1 MYLGGIVCNNG
12 VKLLKDLRAVLGPD
26 VVFVGPDGWT
36 PYSATL
42 GAGSAAQ
49 SMYISYAGQPLE
61 KLPPAGKKFIAQF
74 RAYAKIKGNM
84 PPYAVYQAQAA
95 QVMLDAIA
103 RSDGTRPSVVKELF
117 KTNVKNGIMGTFR
130 FDKNGDIVPFKWI
143 SFDQMRG
150 KNGVPVFAVVEKV
163 GK

>member
-12 VKLLKDLRAVLGPD
+12 VKLLKDLRAVVGPN

-49 SMYISYAGQPLE
+49 NMYISYAGQPLE
-61 KLPPAGKKFIAQF
+61 RLGPTGKKFIKHF

-95 QVMLDAIA
+95 QIMLGAIA
-103 RSDGTRPSVVKELF
+103 RSDGTRASVVKEHVHDESQERDHGHVPLRQERRHRSEQVDQLRPAAG
-117 KTNVKNGIMGTFR
+117 KTGVSR
-130 FDKNGDIVPFKWI
+130 V
-143 SFDQMRG
+143 RG
-150 KNGVPVFAVVEKV
+150 RRER
-163 GK
+163 